1 MKIVL
6 ALKSDDIVLAMFFLS
21 IAKRDGE
28 EWL

>member
-6 ALKSDDIVLAMFFLS
+6 AVKSDDIVLAMFFRA
-21 IAKRDGE
+21 IAKGDGE